1 MANGEAILRGFDMM
15 VPDVG
20 DQLHFRPPL
29 LSFRGG
35 SDVYV
40 ARRVDWQ
47 DDRQALAIVDDP
59 EELELATLLADDVDR
74 PIASG
79 QGVVVA
85 GAGFFHAAS
94 LVGGQLHGFS
104 RHSEAD
110 CDCWLRVATHA
121 EFVAL
126 KVELI
131 DESKRMFDRELGR
144 ASRQGCR
151 LTEQGDAAVL
161 VLSRCG
167 PLRQE
172 DLAIRQLAAAMQNR
186 ESDLYRRLLARFELE
201 LGEPEDCLHGRAK
214 RHIELVEA
222 PAGTYGRWS
231 STASGQTG
239 TSVQRSPTLRE
250 APRLTDLR
258 GSADGCYGDV
268 AAFVRGLRDEWP

>member
-1 MANGEAILRGFDMM
+1 MANDEAVLRGFDMM

-59 EELELATLLADDVDR
+59 EDFELATLLADDVDM

-94 LVGGQLHGFS
+94 LVGDQLLGFS
-104 RHSEAD
+104 RHSEGD
-110 CDCWLRVATHA
+110 CECWLRVATHA
-121 EFVAL
+121 EFAAL
-126 KVELI
+126 NVELI
-131 DESKRMFDRELGR
+131 DESRSVFDRELGR

-161 VLSRCG
+161 ILSRCG

-172 DLAIRQLAAAMQNR
+172 DLAIRQLAAARQNQHH
-186 ESDLYRRLLARFELE
+186 DLYRRLLARFELE
-201 LGEPEDCLHGRAK
+201 LGEPEDCLHVRAK

-222 PAGTYGRWS
+222 PAGTYGRWL
-231 STASGQTG
+231 STASGERWTDVG
-239 TSVQRSPTLRE
+239 PALRE